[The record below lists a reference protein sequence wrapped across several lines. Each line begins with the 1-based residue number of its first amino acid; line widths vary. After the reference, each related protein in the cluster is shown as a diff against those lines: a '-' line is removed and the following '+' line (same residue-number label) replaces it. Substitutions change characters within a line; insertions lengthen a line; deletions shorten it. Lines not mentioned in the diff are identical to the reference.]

1 MSAILKALRRVE
13 QESGGQVRGPSASEN
28 LDAKK
33 ALSQRAKKTWVLSR
47 VSFAFGTVLIV
58 AAGLALGFVYG
69 PWFSGSHPPVRLPEP
84 GQGESTLPS
93 PGPENLNE
101 RPERPKPP
109 KPLSPLSRGAPG
121 KPPGGMAPDAT
132 RPERPGGSPPAA
144 RSATV
149 TPPPMAVAQTETEA
163 SPGLELQAIVWSDDP
178 ESRFAVINGH
188 IVRADGMVEGVK
200 VTSITPSTV
209 SLKLG
214 DKAWTLR
221 MLGGD

>member
-13 QESGGQVRGPSASEN
+13 QESGGQVRGPSASEK

-47 VSFAFGTVLIV
+47 VSFAFGTVLVV

-69 PWFSGSHPPVRLPEP
+69 PWFSGSHPPVRLPEA
-84 GQGESTLPS
+84 GQGESTLPP
-93 PGPENLNE
+93 PGPQGLNE
-101 RPERPKPP
+101 RPVRPSPTP
-109 KPLSPLSRGAPG
+109 SSPLSRGAPG
-121 KPPGGMAPDAT
+121 KPSGRAAPDAT
-132 RPERPGGSPPAA
+132 RPERPGGSPPAT

-149 TPPPMAVAQTETEA
+149 TPPPSAVAQTETEA

-178 ESRFAVINGH
+178 DSRFAVINGH
-188 IVRADGMVEGVK
+188 IVRANGMVEGVT
-200 VTSITPSTV
+200 VTGITPSTV
-209 SLKLG
+209 SLKVG
-214 DKAWTLR
+214 GKEWTLR